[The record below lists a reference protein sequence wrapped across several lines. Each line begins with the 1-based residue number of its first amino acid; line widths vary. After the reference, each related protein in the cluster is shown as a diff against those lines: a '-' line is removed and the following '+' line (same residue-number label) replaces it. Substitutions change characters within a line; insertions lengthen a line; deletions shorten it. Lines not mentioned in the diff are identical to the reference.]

1 MRRNK
6 NYTEQFKRE
15 AVALSERLGNVLKA
29 AQQLGTTSAS
39 IVYWKKQL
47 GIKKEAVI
55 KPEDPQQELERL
67 RKENLELQKAN
78 EILKRAAAFFSQDHL
93 K

>member
-1 MRRNK
+1 MRRNR
-6 NYTEQFKRE
+6 NYSEQFKRE
-15 AVALSERLGNVLKA
+15 AVALSERYGNMHKA
-29 AQQLGTTSAS
+29 A
-39 IVYWKKQL
+39 KQL
-47 GIKKEAVI
+47 GVTSTVIRYWKQRMSVSSEVVVEKESSR
-55 KPEDPQQELERL
+55 KELERL